1 MASVASFFFPLLLLL
16 SAISGISS
24 ETAIRL
30 PSENLVA
37 GGNRKVRADDGVFCD
52 SWKLAVETN
61 NAGNWKQIPAR
72 CAAFVQAYMTGG
84 QYSSDL
90 EVIGKLSS
98 EFARSVKL
106 VGDDR
111 DAWVFDI
118 DETLLS
124 NLPYYEETGFGTE
137 IFNETSF
144 DEWVKLAKAP
154 ALLPSFSL
162 HNELQELG
170 FKIILL
176 TGRSEQQ
183 RSATEAN
190 LLFAGYRNWERLIL
204 RGPSDQGKTAAQYK
218 SEKRSELVEEGYRIH
233 GNSGDQWSDLW
244 GFAVASRS
252 FKLPNP
258 MYYIA

>member
-1 MASVASFFFPLLLLL
+1 MALTASFFFPLLLLL
-16 SAISGISS
+16 SAIFAIAS
-24 ETAIRL
+24 ESAIRL

-37 GGNRKVRADDGVFCD
+37 GGNRKVRADDGIFCD
-52 SWKLAVETN
+52 SWRLAVETN
-61 NAGNWKQIPAR
+61 NVGKWKQIPAR
-72 CAAFVQAYMTGG
+72 CAVFVQAYMTGER
-84 QYSSDL
+84 YLSDS

-98 EFARSVKL
+98 EFARSVRL
-106 VGDDR
+106 VGDER

-124 NLPYYEETGFGTE
+124 NLPYYEDTGFGTE

-144 DEWVKLAKAP
+144 DQWVKLAKAP

-162 HNELQELG
+162 YNELQELG
-170 FKIILL
+170 FTIFLL

-183 RSATEAN
+183 RIATEAN
-190 LLFAGYRNWERLIL
+190 LLSAGFRNWKRLIL
-204 RGPSDQGKTAAQYK
+204 RAPSDQGKTAAQFK
-218 SEKRSELVEEGYRIH
+218 SEKRSELVDEGYRIH

-244 GFAVASRS
+244 GFAVSSRS

-258 MYYIA
+258 MYYIP